1 MSSNA
6 RDKFEKICV
15 QWDQWDRSAVRVQNV
30 QRVHMVQ
37 RVVVGGS
44 AANIIKPLQPG
55 FARGKRGKPYNRQ
68 GGCTILNK
76 LAPLLFEDAYRNPHA
91 VRRVKPENPRG
102 AAPSIFRTFPFEP
115 FAPSEPS
122 RPKGRVQSVPFLTS
136 DSSLL
141 KIVPHYLNVSPLKIR
156 KYQKTH

>member
-6 RDKFEKICV
+6 RDKFEKRCI
-15 QWDQWDRSAVRVQNV
+15 QRGKRGRSAARVQRVQKV
-30 QRVHMVQ
+30 QRVH

-55 FARGKRGKPYNRQ
+55 FARGKRGK
-68 GGCTILNK
+68 
-76 LAPLLFEDAYRNPHA
+76 LAPLLFEDAYHNPHA
-91 VRRVKPENPRG
+91 VRRVKPETPRG

-122 RPKGRVQSVPFLTS
+122 RPKRRIQSAPFSNLRFIS
-136 DSSLL
+136 FKNRPSL
-141 KIVPHYLNVSPLKIR
+141 S
-156 KYQKTH
+156 